1 MDILKMLLIF
11 ASIIIVLKLKKPL
24 FLSIIAATVATA
36 LLFQLPVELFFF
48 TLLKSAI
55 SWGTLSILL
64 VFYLITFLQRM
75 LEKRGSLNL
84 AQLSLDRLFNNRRI
98 TASLAPLF
106 LGLLPSAS
114 VVVICGEIVDKSVGD
129 YLTTEEKAFIT
140 TYYRHI
146 PESVL
151 PTFSSVIIGITLTQ
165 GVVSIASFLIAMLPM
180 VILMVALG
188 YLFYLRRIP
197 KETFRP
203 SSDNKLKDLLNLLK
217 GSWPILLIIALILA
231 FNIPV
236 YIASIISIVL
246 FVFAGRF
253 QPTELVPFVKSAF
266 EKNLL
271 ISTFFIMLFKDVL
284 SATGVISTLP
294 ESFSKLPLP
303 EFIIFSLIFFFG
315 TVVGGS
321 QAIIVI
327 GIPLVFMTITNAGLP
342 IFVLLMGMTFVA
354 NQLTPTHVCLPVT
367 AEYFH
372 ISFGT
377 LAKKSLPIVLL
388 LSAAFI
394 AYYFVLTLFL

>member
-1 MDILKMLLIF
+1 MDILKLLLIF

-36 LLFQLPVELFFF
+36 LLFQLPVELFCF

-55 SWGTLSILL
+55 SWSTFSILL

-84 AQLSLDRLFNNRRI
+84 AQQSLDHLFNNRRI

-217 GSWPILLIIALILA
+217 GSWPILLIIVLILA

-246 FVFAGRF
+246 FIFVGRF
-253 QPTELVPFVKSAF
+253 QPTELVSFLKSAF

-377 LAKKSLPIVLL
+377 LVKKSLPIVLL
-388 LSAAFI
+388 LSTAFI